1 MEANNYSDSRPR
13 RKGMPLHRF
22 FAWGTII
29 CLFLT
34 MYTGYNKN

>member
-1 MEANNYSDSRPR
+1 MEA
-13 RKGMPLHRF
+13 RKLNDDVPQRKPMPLHRF